1 MFGSVYRL
9 NKIKKGVFMS
19 MGHSV
24 ENKHERIFYF
34 IFTLSGFSGLIYES
48 IWTHYLKLFLGHAAY
63 AQTLVL
69 AIFMGGMA
77 IGSWICSKYSLHW
90 KNLLI
95 GYALVE
101 GLVGLF
107 ALLFHTAFDHAVQL
121 SYSSIIPLL
130 TDAAVAS
137 IYKWS
142 LSTLLILPQ
151 SVLLGMTFPLMSAGI
166 LRMSPQRS
174 GRTISLLYFAN
185 SIGAAAGVLMSGFI
199 LIRLVGLP
207 GTIRI
212 AGLINIALA
221 LSVWLLVRG
230 RSMATAEFEIGH
242 DNIMVEQT
250 RGWTFLFLAAS
261 FITGTASF
269 MYEVGWI
276 RMLSLVL
283 GSSTNAFEL
292 MLSAF
297 IFGLAFGGLWIQR
310 RIDRIAFPG
319 KFLAYVQIAMGLLA
333 LSTLVLYGQTFA
345 LMQWLVDTLH
355 KTEAGYALFN
365 LSSHAIAL
373 AIMLPT
379 TFCAGTTL
387 PLITYALIK
396 RGVGERSI
404 GAVYAAN
411 TVGAILGVFLAVHVA
426 MPLFGLKG
434 LITCGAGLD
443 MALGLLLLWV
453 SFRATTKRLYLV
465 AVGFCFCAV
474 TATLSWVNLD
484 LYKMASGVYRDGRL
498 LTPGNSE
505 LLYYKDGK
513 TATVSVSREGGS
525 HMEISTNGKVDAAIN
540 MRPQDVETA
549 DEDTMILLGVI
560 PMTLH
565 PQART
570 VAAIGFGSGLTTN
583 TLLSN
588 PLLTQVDTIEI
599 EKSIVE
605 AANHFRPRVELAY
618 TDPRSAIFYDDA
630 KTFFSIHKKRYDII
644 VSEPSNPWVSGV
656 AGLFSE
662 EFYHLISQHLEKNGI
677 FVQWLQLYEINMDLV
692 SSVLKA
698 LSTSYS
704 DFVVYAANDSDI
716 IIVAK
721 NGGTIGD
728 PDPGVLKIP
737 ELSTAL
743 ERVRVNSLQDIE
755 VRKIGDKKIL
765 DKLLQSFPIRANS
778 DYYPVLD
785 QNAAR
790 ARFLKSNAY
799 ELQML
804 SHFAVPVFE
813 LLHGDH
819 PSRDV
824 TDVTQ
829 SVNFEK
835 SRSANEAMALAH
847 YFLQGSFNARYGDIP
862 QDIKQQAL
870 LLRRM
875 FYDCHHAEGQDDRI
889 SSLYYTSVR
898 MTTFLS
904 PRELDAIWKK
914 LESGPCA
921 HSLSAGERGLV
932 SLFEAT
938 GRRDAKVMAS
948 AAQHLLER
956 RQLLQP
962 GIANYCVAV
971 GMLGYLMQ
979 GDGGEALKLWRFY
992 QPSEVAADK
1001 PNILFQLLVASGSPS
1016 K

>member
-1 MFGSVYRL
+1 
-9 NKIKKGVFMS
+9 
-19 MGHSV
+19 MGRSF
-24 ENKHERIFYF
+24 EKKHERIFYF

-48 IWTHYLKLFLGHAAY
+48 IWTNYLKLFLGHAAY

-77 IGSWICSKYSLHW
+77 VGSWICSKYSLRW
-90 KNLLI
+90 KNLLV

-101 GLVGLF
+101 GLIGLF
-107 ALLFHTAFDHAVQL
+107 ALLFHTVFDHTVQL
-121 SYSSIIPLL
+121 SYNSILPHL
-130 TDAAVAS
+130 TVAAVAT

-142 LSTLLILPQ
+142 LSTLMILPQ

-185 SIGAAAGVLMSGFI
+185 SIGAAVGVLMSGFI

-212 AGLINIALA
+212 AGVMNIALA
-221 LSVWLLVRG
+221 LSVWLLIRG
-230 RSMATAEFEIGH
+230 RSMAVSEFEIGR
-242 DNIMVEQT
+242 DSSVVEQN
-250 RGWTFLFLAAS
+250 RGRTFLFLAVS

-269 MYEVGWI
+269 MYEIGWI

-310 RIDRIAFPG
+310 RIDRLAFPG
-319 KFLAYVQIAMGLLA
+319 RFLAYVQVTMGLLA

-355 KTEAGYALFN
+355 KTDAGYALFN

-379 TFCAGTTL
+379 TFCAGMTL

-396 RGVGERSI
+396 QGVGERSI

-411 TVGAILGVFLAVHVA
+411 TAGAILGVFFAVHVA

-453 SFRATTKRLYLV
+453 SFRGTTKRLYLV
-465 AVGFCFCAV
+465 AAGFCFCAV
-474 TATLSWVNLD
+474 AATLSWVNLD
-484 LYKMASGVYRDGRL
+484 PYKMASGVYRDGRI
-498 LTPGNSE
+498 LTPENSE

-513 TATVSVSREGGS
+513 TATVSVQSEYGW

-540 MRPQDVETA
+540 MLPQEVETA

-583 TLLSN
+583 TLLCN

-605 AANHFRPRVELAY
+605 AANHFRPRVERAY

-630 KTFFSIHKKRYDII
+630 KTFFSVHNKRYDII

-662 EFYHLISQHLEKNGI
+662 EFYHLIRQHMAENGI

-692 SSVLKA
+692 ASVLKA
-698 LSTSYS
+698 ISGTYS
-704 DFVVYAANDSDI
+704 DFVVYATNDGDI

-728 PDPGVLKIP
+728 PDPRVLKIP

-743 ERVRVNSLQDIE
+743 ERVRVKSLQDIE
-755 VRKIGDKKIL
+755 IRKIGDKKIL
-765 DKLLQSFPIRANS
+765 DKLLQSYPIRANS

-790 ARFLKSNAY
+790 ARYLKSTAY
-799 ELQML
+799 ELQVI

-813 LLHGDH
+813 LLNGDL
-819 PSRDV
+819 PSSDV
-824 TDVTQ
+824 TDITP
-829 SVNFEK
+829 SINFEK
-835 SRSANEAMALAH
+835 SRAANEAMALAH
-847 YFLQGSFNARYGDIP
+847 YFLHGTFDARYGDIP
-862 QDIKQQAL
+862 QEIKQQAL
-870 LLRRM
+870 QLRRM
-875 FYDCHHAEGQDDRI
+875 FYDCHHAEGQNDRM
-889 SSLYYTSVR
+889 SSLYFTSAR
-898 MTTFLS
+898 MTAFLS

-914 LESGPCA
+914 LESGPCV
-921 HSLSAGERGLV
+921 HSLSTEERGLV

-938 GRRDAKVMAS
+938 GRRDARGMAS

-962 GIANYCVAV
+962 GIVNYCVAV
-971 GMLGYLMQ
+971 GMIGHLMQ
-979 GDGGEALKLWRFY
+979 GDRGDALKLWHFY
-992 QPSEVAADK
+992 QPSAVAAGK
-1001 PNILFQLLVASGSPS
+1001 PNILFQLLEASSSPS

>member
-1 MFGSVYRL
+1 
-9 NKIKKGVFMS
+9 
-19 MGHSV
+19 MGRSF
-24 ENKHERIFYF
+24 EKKHERIFYF

-48 IWTHYLKLFLGHAAY
+48 IWTNYLKLFLGHAAY

-77 IGSWICSKYSLHW
+77 VGSWICSKYSLRW
-90 KNLLI
+90 KNLLV

-101 GLVGLF
+101 GLIGFL
-107 ALLFHTAFDHAVQL
+107 ALLFHTFFVHAVQL
-121 SYSSIIPLL
+121 SYNSILPHL
-130 TDAAVAS
+130 TVAAVAS

-142 LSTLLILPQ
+142 LSALMILPQ

-185 SIGAAAGVLMSGFI
+185 SIGAAVGVLMSGFI

-212 AGLINIALA
+212 AGLMNIALA
-221 LSVWLLVRG
+221 LSVWFLIRG
-230 RSMATAEFEIGH
+230 GSMADAEFEVGH
-242 DNIMVEQT
+242 GSSVVEQSGGRT
-250 RGWTFLFLAAS
+250 LLFLAAS

-269 MYEVGWI
+269 MYEIGWI

-310 RIDRIAFPG
+310 RIDRLAFPG
-319 KFLAYVQIAMGLLA
+319 KFLAYVQVTMGLLA

-345 LMQWLVDTLH
+345 LMKWLVDTLH
-355 KTEAGYALFN
+355 KTDAGYALFN

-379 TFCAGTTL
+379 TFCAGMTL

-396 RGVGERSI
+396 QGVGERSI

-411 TVGAILGVFLAVHVA
+411 TAGAILGVFFAVHVA

-453 SFRATTKRLYLV
+453 SFRGTTKRLYLV
-465 AVGFCFCAV
+465 AAGFCFCAV
-474 TATLSWVNLD
+474 AATLSWVNLD

-498 LTPGNSE
+498 LSPENSE

-513 TATVSVSREGGS
+513 TATVSVQSEYGS
-525 HMEISTNGKVDAAIN
+525 HIEISTNGKVDAAIN
-540 MRPQDVETA
+540 MLPQEVETA

-560 PMTLH
+560 PMALD

-605 AANHFRPRVELAY
+605 AANQFRPRVERAY
-618 TDPRSAIFYDDA
+618 TDPRSAIFFDDA
-630 KTFFSIHKKRYDII
+630 KTFFSVHNKRYDII

-662 EFYHLISQHLEKNGI
+662 EFYHLIRQYMAKNGI

-692 SSVLKA
+692 ASVLKA
-698 LSTSYS
+698 ISATFS
-704 DFVVYAANDSDI
+704 DFVVYATNDGDI
-716 IIVAK
+716 IIVSK

-728 PDPGVLKIP
+728 PDPRILKLP

-743 ERVRVNSLQDIE
+743 ERVHVKSLQDIE
-755 VRKIGDKKIL
+755 IRKIGNKKIL

-799 ELQML
+799 DLQVI

-813 LLHGDH
+813 LLDGDR
-819 PSRDV
+819 PSSDV
-824 TDVTQ
+824 TDVTL
-829 SVNFEK
+829 SINLEK
-835 SRSANEAMALAH
+835 SRAANDAMALAH
-847 YFLQGSFNARYGDIP
+847 YFLQGTFDARYGDIT
-862 QDIKQQAL
+862 QEIKQQAL
-870 LLRRM
+870 QVRRM
-875 FYDCHHAEGQDDRI
+875 FYDCRNAEEQNDRI
-889 SSLYYTSVR
+889 SSLYFTSVR
-898 MTTFLS
+898 MTAFLS
-904 PRELDAIWKK
+904 PHELDAIWKK

-921 HSLSAGERGLV
+921 HSLSTEERGLV
-932 SLFEAT
+932 SVFEAT
-938 GRRDAKVMAS
+938 GRRDARGMAS

-962 GIANYCVAV
+962 GIVNYCVAV
-971 GMLGYLMQ
+971 GMIGHLIQ
-979 GDGGEALKLWRFY
+979 GDRGEALKLWHFY
-992 QPSEVAADK
+992 QPSDVTTGK
-1001 PNILFQLLVASGSPS
+1001 PNILFQLLVASSSLPQ
-1016 K
+1016 